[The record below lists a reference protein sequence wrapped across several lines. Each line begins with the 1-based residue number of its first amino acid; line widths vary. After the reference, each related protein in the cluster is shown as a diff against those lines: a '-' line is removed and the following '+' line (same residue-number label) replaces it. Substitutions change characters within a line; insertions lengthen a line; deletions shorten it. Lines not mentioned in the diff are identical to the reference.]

1 MVSSED
7 QFPPNEVFKYSW
19 KGDDDDLDA
28 TISYLDEK
36 GGAECD
42 DGGGG
47 DGGDDSSD
55 DSLYSD
61 TDDGGGKQMSNSGM

>member
-1 MVSSED
+1 M
-7 QFPPNEVFKYSW
+7 FNKYSW
-19 KGDDDDLDA
+19 KGDDDDLNA
-28 TISYLDEK
+28 AISYLDEK

-55 DSLYSD
+55 DSL
-61 TDDGGGKQMSNSGM
+61 